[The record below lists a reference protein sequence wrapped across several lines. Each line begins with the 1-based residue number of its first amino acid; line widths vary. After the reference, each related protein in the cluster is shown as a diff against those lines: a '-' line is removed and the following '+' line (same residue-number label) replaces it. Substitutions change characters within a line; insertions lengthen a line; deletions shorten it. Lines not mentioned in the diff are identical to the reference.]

1 MSDFLGTFKTDVIF
15 KDEIEQTLQP
25 PSMYKVLL
33 NNDDYT
39 PMDFVVEVLQKYFS
53 FDEERATQ
61 IMLDVHIQGKGVCGV
76 FTAEVAETK
85 AAQVNTFARE
95 HEYPLLCTIEKV

>member
-1 MSDFLGTFKTDVIF
+1 MNDFLGTFKTDVIF
-15 KDEIEQTLQP
+15 KNEVEQTLQP
-25 PSMYKVLL
+25 PSMYQVLL

-61 IMLDVHIQGKGVCGV
+61 IMLDVHFQGKGICGIY
-76 FTAEVAETK
+76 TAEVAETK
-85 AAQVNTFARE
+85 ASQVNAFARE
-95 HEYPLLCTIEKV
+95 NEYPLLCTTEKV

>member
-61 IMLDVHIQGKGVCGV
+61 IMFRCPYSRKGSLWNFYCRG
-76 FTAEVAETK
+76 
-85 AAQVNTFARE
+85 
-95 HEYPLLCTIEKV
+95 C

>member
-1 MSDFLGTFKTDVIF
+1 MSDFLGTFKTNVIF
-15 KDEIEQTLQP
+15 KDEVEQILQP

-61 IMLDVHIQGKGVCGV
+61 IMLDVHFQGERGLRNFYSRGCRNKSG
-76 FTAEVAETK
+76 TS
-85 AAQVNTFARE
+85 
-95 HEYPLLCTIEKV
+95 